1 MPIGSG
7 QRSGGERGAT
17 DVEDRGGEPSSRFQ
31 KMVNFVQNVTSARE
45 KLFLKPPKLKKRGK
59 RNL

>member
-17 DVEDRGGEPSSRFQ
+17 DVEDRGGENSSRFQ
-31 KMVNFVQNVTSARE
+31 KW
-45 KLFLKPPKLKKRGK
+45 
-59 RNL
+59 